1 MSWTFYNSSGE
12 ALVSSG
18 GDVLFGGNT
27 FGGDKVIG
35 SNDNYDLAF
44 KTNNTNRVTID
55 NAGEVF
61 LTENDSSVSITKGIA
76 KAWMQFY
83 HAVTVHSSY
92 NSSITHT
99 DTGKYTVTLTTNM
112 ENGNYAVAMAGS
124 YDRLLIGSNGSQNS
138 TSSLFL
144 YTAQF
149 DGTLINVPND
159 QAQTVGFAVYGQ
171 IT

>member
-1 MSWTFYNSSGE
+1 
-12 ALVSSG
+12 
-18 GDVLFGGNT
+18 
-27 FGGDKVIG
+27 
-35 SNDNYDLAF
+35 
-44 KTNNTNRVTID
+44 
-55 NAGEVF
+55 
-61 LTENDSSVSITKGIA
+61 
-76 KAWMQFY
+76 MQFY

-99 DTGKYTVTLTTNM
+99 DTGKYTATITTNM
-112 ENGNYAVAMAGS
+112 ESADYAVAMAGS
-124 YDRLLIGSNGSQNS
+124 YDRLLIGSNGSQNT

-159 QAQTVGFAVYGQ
+159 QAQTVGFAIYGQ